1 MLRELTLKLLNRED
15 LSQDEAEQA
24 LESILAPESSDAGI
38 ASFLTALS
46 FKGET
51 PAEVAGFAGT
61 MRGHALTLGTDQR
74 RLVDTAGTGGGRS
87 SFNISTTACFVIAGA
102 GVPVAKHGN
111 RAVTSRSGSAD
122 MLSAL
127 GVRVELTPQ
136 EAEKCLREAGITF
149 LFAPLFHPAMKRV
162 ARIRGE
168 LAHRTV
174 FNLLGP
180 LTNPAAAPY
189 QIIGVWDAA
198 LVERVGQALALLG
211 DCRKAWVVHSRDG
224 LDELSS
230 FAPGLVAEVTRNRC
244 RLHEFDPVA
253 YGFAAGR
260 LDDYSGGDPARNA
273 EICRNILAG
282 KERGPRRDVVLINAA
297 AALHVAGEGDFE
309 ETIEAARDSIDGGA
323 ALHKLETL
331 VRLTGEK

>member
-1 MLRELTLKLLNRED
+1 MLRELTAKLLNRED
-15 LSQDEAEQA
+15 LSQDEAEMA
-24 LESILAPESSDAGI
+24 LESILAPESTDAAI
-38 ASFLTALS
+38 ASLLTALS

-51 PAEVAGFAGT
+51 AAEVAGFART
-61 MRGHALTLGTDQR
+61 MRARAKTVGADRR

-122 MLSAL
+122 LLSAL
-127 GVRVELTPQ
+127 GVRVELSPQ
-136 EAEKCLREAGITF
+136 QAEDCLKKVGVSF

-168 LAHRTV
+168 LAHRTI

-180 LTNPAAAPY
+180 LTNPAGAPY
-189 QIIGVWDAA
+189 QIIGVWDAKW
-198 LVERVGQALALLG
+198 VEKVGQALARLG

-230 FAPGLVAEVTRNRC
+230 SAPGLICEVEGDQS
-244 RLHEFDPVA
+244 RLRDFDPA
-253 YGFAAGR
+253 TYGFLPGDSEA
-260 LDDYSGGDPARNA
+260 YSGGEPARNA
-273 EICRNILAG
+273 RICRDILEG
-282 KERGPRRDVVLINAA
+282 RERGPRRDVVLINAA
-297 AALHVAGEGDFE
+297 AALHLAGDSDFE
-309 ETIEAARDSIDGGA
+309 SALAAARDSIDSGA
-323 ALHKLETL
+323 ALSKLDTL
-331 VRLTGEK
+331 IVVTEGF